1 MEFFENSIFLRH
13 LNKMSKGCPYIYIE
27 ERISF
32 ICLSSFSYRL
42 IKRITAELTNIV
54 KFSSVGR
61 LTNIDLYALQNF
73 FETSRIM
80 KVTLN
85 WAQDLYSKL
94 TDFFIASSTF
104 ISTKGLKFNF
114 LLQPTKVGGAIAILT
129 IMINSILSFLLQKH
143 ITLWGWVIRGI
154 FLFIG
159 ISGLF
164 CNSGWQD
171 LKKTSFILRRL
182 NL

>member
-13 LNKMSKGCPYIYIE
+13 LNKMSKVYWYIE

-32 ICLSSFSYRL
+32 IYLSSFSYQL
-42 IKRITAELTNIV
+42 TKGITAELIKIV
-54 KFSSVGR
+54 KSSFLGR
-61 LTNIDLYALQNF
+61 LARIDFYVLQDF
-73 FETSRIM
+73 FETSKIR
-80 KVTLN
+80 KVILN
-85 WAQDLYSKL
+85 WAQEPYRKL
-94 TDFFIASSTF
+94 VDFSVASSAF
-104 ISTKGLKFNF
+104 IFIKGLKFNF
-114 LLQPTKVGGAIAILT
+114 LLQPIKVGGAIVILT

-159 ISGLF
+159 INGLF
-164 CNSGWQD
+164 CHSGWQD